1 MAEPENNNLKPP
13 NPLTLGEFG
22 TLREG
27 LLASANKSARPLSGI
42 GLDFAITPQDVV
54 FGSLPYM
61 RSVFNIA
68 NLVNQA
74 RVNQLA
80 RGQVGQEPISTLQ
93 AMTSGD
99 LSATQELQK
108 RIMDEYGVVNR
119 DSVQDYFIK
128 NNPEL
133 DLAPLQTYQ
142 QTFKVPDDTAYTL
155 DTSRPKGKQV
165 AVTQPFKSGSFA
177 QTYQEYKD
185 AGRLGDIPQEVID
198 ANLKSPDQFAEDVV
212 YQSNIKGGVNP
223 RTGDPAFDKNY
234 ARSVTLQSQRVTPGQ
249 DDQPPSGETYICT
262 TMYNAGLL
270 PRKIYICDV
279 RYGKSLN
286 FYTYKGYKL
295 WGKWLAKKM
304 QKHKIIFKIFYPLFS
319 RWAKQMAFEVSG
331 GKLGK
336 NNFIIKVIKRVGEA
350 ISYAVG
356 WISERRPKWNTQS
369 K

>member
-1 MAEPENNNLKPP
+1 MAEPEDNNFKPP

-61 RSVFNIA
+61 GSVFNIA

-93 AMTSGD
+93 ALTSGD

-108 RIMDEYGVVNR
+108 RITDEYGVVNR
-119 DSVQDYFIK
+119 DSVQAYFAK

-133 DLAPLQTYQ
+133 DLAPLATR
-142 QTFKVPDDTAYTL
+142 TRSLGAIPDNTAYTV
-155 DTSRPKGKQV
+155 DQGQYR
-165 AVTQPFKSGSFA
+165 VTQPFKSASFA
-177 QTYQEYKD
+177 QTYQEMKD
-185 AGRLGDIPQEVID
+185 AGRLDEIPQEVID
-198 ANLKSPDQFAEDVV
+198 ANLKSPDQFAEDRV
-212 YQSNIKGGVNP
+212 YQSNIKGSVNP
-223 RTGDPAFDKNY
+223 RTGEPAFDENF

-249 DDQPPSGETYICT
+249 DDAPPSGETYICT